1 MTNVITW
8 HQAGDFERFQIN
20 ATRFGLFTS
29 VTESGESMVTGL
41 TYDSVLAIT
50 PMHQE
55 ANSPGYDGRYD
66 LSTHAANKV
75 VDL

>member
-1 MTNVITW
+1 MTDIITW

-20 ATRFGLFTS
+20 TTRFGLFTS

-41 TYDSVLAIT
+41 TYEAVLAAT
-50 PMHQE
+50 PIHQE

-66 LSTHAANKV
+66 LSTHAAVRV